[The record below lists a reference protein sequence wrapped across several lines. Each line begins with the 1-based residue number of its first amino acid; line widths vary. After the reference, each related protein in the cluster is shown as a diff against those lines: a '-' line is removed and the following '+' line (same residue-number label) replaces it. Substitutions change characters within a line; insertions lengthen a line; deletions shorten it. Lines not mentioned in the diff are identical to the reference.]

1 LSAYPRFSI
10 IIPTFNRAELI
21 RETIDSI
28 SQQTYGN
35 WECIVV
41 DDGST
46 DNTREIIEEFSKT
59 DPRIKYV
66 HQENA
71 ERSAARNN
79 GIEHAKGE
87 WICFLDSDD
96 HFLPENLSEFYNFI
110 QTKHEEKCMLINQ
123 ALIVSSDNSTP
134 TCLSQPDSNPI
145 EFLLV
150 NPVTPSR
157 VCVHRDIV
165 QQIRF
170 DEDIVIVEDAVLWLN
185 IATNYPVYV
194 SNHIGVK
201 YHLHDSNSVNR
212 KGTGSIKMY
221 KGLRLAKKKYPET
234 FKKISRNLYRDWMSR
249 IMTNIAFHHLLNR
262 RKLKAVIWILKAI
275 LIKPMHEQ
283 TKYRINLIRKLVSFQ
298 KVDNE

>member
-1 LSAYPRFSI
+1 MSKILFSI
-10 IIPTFNRAELI
+10 IIPTYNRSDLI
-21 RETIDSI
+21 QSTLNSI
-28 SQQTYGN
+28 LAQTYGN

-46 DNTREIIEEFSKT
+46 DDTREIIKEFSKT

-96 HFLPENLSEFYNFI
+96 HFLPGNLAEFYNFI

-275 LIKPMHEQ
+275 LTKPMHEQ

>member
-1 LSAYPRFSI
+1 MSEVFFSVL
-10 IIPTFNRAELI
+10 IPTYNRAKLI
-21 RETIDSI
+21 QPTLDSI
-28 SQQTYGN
+28 LAQTYEN

-46 DNTREIIEEFSKT
+46 DNTRAIIEEFSKV

-79 GIEHAKGE
+79 GIEHARGE

-96 HFLPENLSEFYNFI
+96 HFLPENLAEFYNFI
-110 QTKHEEKCMLINQ
+110 QTKHEEKCMIINQ
-123 ALIVSSDNSTP
+123 ALIVNSDKSTP
-134 TCLSQPDSNPI
+134 TCLDQPDSNPI
-145 EFLLV
+145 EFLLI

-170 DEDIVIVEDAVLWLN
+170 DEDIVIVEDAVLWLK
-185 IATNYPVYV
+185 IASSYPVYV

-201 YHLHDSNSVNR
+201 YHLHDFNSVNR

-221 KGLRLAKKKYPET
+221 NGLRLAKKKYPEI
-234 FKKISRNLYRDWMSR
+234 FNKISKNVYRDWMSR
-249 IMTNIAFHHLLNR
+249 IMTNIAFHHLLNNR
-262 RKLKAVIWILKAI
+262 NFTAVIWILKAI
-275 LIKPMHEQ
+275 TMQPAHEQ
-283 TKYRINLIRKLVSFQ
+283 TKYRINLIYKLVSFQ

>member
-1 LSAYPRFSI
+1 MSAYPRFSI

-170 DEDIVIVEDAVLWLN
+170 DEDIVIVEDAVLWLK

-212 KGTGSIKMY
+212 KGTGSIKQY
-221 KGLRLAKKKYPET
+221 NGLRLAKKKYPEI
-234 FKKISRNLYRDWMSR
+234 FKKISRNVYRDKMSQ

-262 RKLKAVIWILKAI
+262 RKFTTVIWILKAI
-275 LIKPMHEQ
+275 TMQPAHEQ
-283 TKYRINLIRKLVSFQ
+283 TKYRINLIYKLVSFQ

>member
-1 LSAYPRFSI
+1 MSAYPRFSI

-28 SQQTYGN
+28 SQQTYEN

-46 DNTREIIEEFSKT
+46 DNTRAIIEEFSKVE
-59 DPRIKYV
+59 PRIKYV

-96 HFLPENLSEFYNFI
+96 HFLPGNLAEFYNFI
-110 QTKHEEKCMLINQ
+110 QTKHEEKCMVINQ
-123 ALIVSSDNSTP
+123 ALIVSSDKSTP
-134 TCLSQPDSNPI
+134 TCLDQPDSNPI
-145 EFLLV
+145 EFLLI

-170 DEDIVIVEDAVLWLN
+170 DEDIVIVEDAVLWLK
-185 IATNYPVYV
+185 IASSYPVYV

-201 YHLHDSNSVNR
+201 YHLHDFNSVNR

-221 KGLRLAKKKYPET
+221 NGLRLAKKKYPEI
-234 FKKISRNLYRDWMSR
+234 FKKISRNVYRDWMSR
-249 IMTNIAFHHLLNR
+249 IMTNIAFHHLLNN
-262 RKLKAVIWILKAI
+262 RKFTAVTWILKAI
-275 LIKPMHEQ
+275 TMQPAHEQ
-283 TKYRINLIRKLVSFQ
+283 TKYRINLIYKLVSFQ